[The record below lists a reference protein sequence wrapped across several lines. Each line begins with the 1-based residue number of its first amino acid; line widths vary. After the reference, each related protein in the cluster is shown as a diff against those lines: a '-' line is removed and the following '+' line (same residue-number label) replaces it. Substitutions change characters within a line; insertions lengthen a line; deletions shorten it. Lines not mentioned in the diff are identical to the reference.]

1 MGQGQQG
8 CKADVS
14 AHAPQQDSPVQI
26 CKQGGELGGLLVDVS
41 GCSDVGV
48 GVGRVAFACKLTTC
62 SRDQESVCSLDP
74 LDNDRYY
81 YINPWL
87 GGAFNV
93 FEATDDFQEGGCDTT
108 LMDPAY
114 VNGYVNPVVIDS
126 SCLVDG
132 PQCKLDDGTALG
144 YSQPNICKARQG
156 QNPKY
161 PEPVPRGSLHNMCM
175 QKPSLLPATCTH
187 RQGMLHGLQ
196 GDPVGNLYTPVQMS
210 KILGADVDPGGLY
223 SNPLFLGNDNMDPIT
238 ASYGRVYMDKGEI
251 AGHHIVYG
259 VTADEV
265 SCSLRAMNHDEY
277 NNCM

>member
-1 MGQGQQG
+1 M
-8 CKADVS
+8 
-14 AHAPQQDSPVQI
+14 
-26 CKQGGELGGLLVDVS
+26 E
-41 GCSDVGV
+41 SDN
-48 GVGRVAFACKLTTC
+48 
-62 SRDQESVCSLDP
+62 S
-74 LDNDRYY
+74 NRYY

-93 FEATDDFQEGGCDTT
+93 FEAADDFQEGGCDTT

-114 VNGYVNPVVIDS
+114 INGFVNPVVIDS

-132 PQCKLDDGTALG
+132 PQCKLQDGTALG
-144 YSQPNICKARQG
+144 ASQPNICKARQG

-161 PEPVPRGSLHNMCM
+161 PEPVPRGSLHNTCM
-175 QKPSLLPATCTH
+175 QRPSLLPATCTH
-187 RQGMLHGLQ
+187 KQGMLHGLQ

-238 ASYGRVYMDKGEI
+238 ASYGRMYMDKGEI

-259 VTADEV
+259 VTADEELVVRAVPLQHHPDDSGSKPIVFDV
-265 SCSLRAMNHDEY
+265 SNWV
-277 NNCM
+277 NNINPNIQLKPWLPTLWESIAIDQVTHTPLWVLVRQSIMSF

>member
-1 MGQGQQG
+1 
-8 CKADVS
+8 
-14 AHAPQQDSPVQI
+14 
-26 CKQGGELGGLLVDVS
+26 
-41 GCSDVGV
+41 
-48 GVGRVAFACKLTTC
+48 
-62 SRDQESVCSLDP
+62 LDP

-144 YSQPNICKARQG
+144 ASQPNICKARQG